1 MPQNKKILLTAFLIG
16 LAVAIADTAY
26 FKYAYNHQITTPD
39 LLWLLLLCLNPPS
52 FLGVIF
58 IDLKPTTTQVVIL
71 EFLVGMLNATLYA
84 SVAAGFLRIKRR
96 TA

>member
-1 MPQNKKILLTAFLIG
+1 MPTNKKTLLTAFLIG
-16 LAVAIADTAY
+16 LAVALAEAAY
-26 FKYAYNHQITTPD
+26 FEYAYKHQIMTPD
-39 LLWLLLLCLNPPS
+39 PLGLLLLCLNPPS

-58 IDLKPTTTQVVIL
+58 IDVKPTTTQVVIL